1 MRKLAKLLAG
11 LDDPFQIVKRIRAFA
26 YSKEMDDYALATASR
41 MVTHLFTDA
50 GRTWRQ
56 AARRNSQGRLINEA
70 LRKELQGSINGAVRH
85 QIERNATIIK
95 SLPLDVSKLVT
106 EHILAESMKGVRAN
120 DIAEQIK
127 ELFPEK
133 SNARAELIAR
143 TETSKTS
150 TALTRARSEN
160 LGVGWYV
167 WRTSEDSRV
176 RDSHALMNGVLVR
189 WSDPPSPEQLDG
201 EKRSYGHYHA
211 GEIFYCRCYGE
222 PVIDRDLI
230 AWPAKVYY
238 GGRIQKM
245 TRKQFETLFFRV

>member
-1 MRKLAKLLAG
+1 M
-11 LDDPFQIVKRIRAFA
+11 
-26 YSKEMDDYALATASR
+26 
-41 MVTHLFTDA
+41 
-50 GRTWRQ
+50 
-56 AARRNSQGRLINEA
+56 
-70 LRKELQGSINGAVRH
+70 QGSINGAVRN

-95 SLPLDVSKLVT
+95 SIPLDVSKLVT
-106 EHILAESMKGVRAN
+106 EHILVESMKGVRAI

-160 LGVGWYV
+160 LGVDWYV

-176 RDSHALMNGVLVR
+176 RDSHALMNGVLIR

-222 PVIDRDLI
+222 PVIGLDRI

-238 GGRIQKM
+238 GGRIQRM
-245 TRKQFETLFFRV
+245 TRKQFESIM